1 MRRNAFVVL
10 AVLALAAVAAIS
22 IAMATSRTSGS
33 KRVQVD
39 PARGSRRTRF
49 VVRFTAPKSTGSIGE
64 NERHYMV
71 TATGR
76 AAPRCLARAS
86 QLAPNARKGARV
98 KVTLD
103 PTKLGGPWCT
113 GAFSGRIQ
121 EFDAPVCRPG
131 RLCPQFIRLGPTVG
145 KFSFRVS

>member
-10 AVLALAAVAAIS
+10 AILALAAVAAIS
-22 IAMATSRTSGS
+22 IAMASSRTSGS

-49 VVRFTAPKSTGSIGE
+49 VIRFTAPKSTGASGVTA
-64 NERHYMV
+64 RRYMV
-71 TATGR
+71 TVTGH
-76 AAPRCLARAS
+76 AASRCLARAS
-86 QLAPNARKGARV
+86 QFAPNARKGARV

-103 PTKLGGPWCT
+103 PAKLGGAWCT

-121 EFDAPVCRPG
+121 EFDVPVCRPG
-131 RLCPQFIRLGPTVG
+131 QLCPQFIRLGPTVG